1 MSHSLYCPAITVYGA
16 SSASLDPV
24 FYEAARRVGAEAGRR
39 GIAVVNGGGRAGLM
53 GAVTDGCLEAGGM
66 AIGVIPRF
74 MVERGWQHPALS
86 CIEITETM
94 HQRKQLMADL
104 ATGIIALPGGI
115 GTMDELMEIIT
126 WRQLGLFKGNIV
138 IFNTDGY
145 WDDLLAMLDTAS
157 RRHFMRTVGP
167 DSLWTVTDDPAEAVR
182 IASTPVEHNNER

>member
-1 MSHSLYCPAITVYGA
+1 MSHPLNCGAITVYGA
-16 SSASLDPV
+16 SSASLDHV
-24 FYEAARRVGAEAGRR
+24 FYEAARLVGFEAAKNGMA
-39 GIAVVNGGGRAGLM
+39 IVNGGGRAGLM
-53 GAVTDGCLEAGGM
+53 GAVTDGCLEAGGT

-74 MVERGWQHPALS
+74 MVERGWQHPGLS
-86 CIEITETM
+86 RIEVTETM

-126 WRQLGLFKGNIV
+126 WRQLGLFNGNIV

-145 WDDLLAMLDTAS
+145 WNEMLAMLETAS
-157 RRHFMRTVGP
+157 RRHFMRSTGP

-182 IASTPVEHNNER
+182 IASSPVKPEKEF